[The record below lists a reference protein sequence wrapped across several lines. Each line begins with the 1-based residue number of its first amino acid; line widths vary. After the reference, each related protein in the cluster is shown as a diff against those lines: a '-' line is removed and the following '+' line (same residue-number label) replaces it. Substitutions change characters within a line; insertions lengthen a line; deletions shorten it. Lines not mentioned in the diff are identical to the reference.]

1 MKSGRQQVEIVAL
14 YEELGSYRAVAGLVG
29 CDHKTV
35 KRYVELAGEAGQLA
49 PVVRRCSV
57 TDDFA
62 ELIADQVERSRG
74 RVTARRLL
82 RVLRAAGYE
91 GSERSLRRAVAEA
104 KQAYRER
111 RAREGRVY
119 RPWISAPG
127 DWLLC
132 DWGAAGRVPTPAG
145 PRPLSFFTSVLG
157 YSRHRQLTFSCS
169 ERFGALAIGLA
180 SNLEQIGGVPGQVL
194 FDNPKTVTAADVAGA
209 AVLNPDMV
217 RLASHYR
224 FRPQT
229 AIPGDPESKGKVEA
243 VVRFTKSDLIP
254 YEGFSSLDEA
264 NETARA
270 WCQEVN
276 ARPHSETKRPPVE
289 LLEVE
294 RPLLRALP
302 SSRPAVACGEE
313 RKVDRLATIR
323 FASARYSV
331 PHRLVG
337 KSVNVTTSDRDLVVL
352 FEGVPVAHHPL
363 LAPGECSVIDAHY
376 PTPPP
381 SGARPLRPRT
391 DAERA
396 FLALGAEAEDY
407 LRAAAAK
414 GTARLHERI
423 GEALA
428 LAASRGEPAA
438 RAALERAT
446 QFGRFGFR
454 DLDSIADTIAAT
466 PPERSAAAAPLEGL
480 GLPVVPARSIQAYR
494 RDQHAA

>member
-14 YEELGSYRAVAGLVG
+14 YQELGSYRAVGELLG

-35 KRYVELAGEAGQLA
+35 KRYVKLAGEAGQLA
-49 PVVRRCSV
+49 PVVCRSRV

-62 ELIADQVERSRG
+62 GLIADRVDRSHG

-104 KQAYRER
+104 KGAYRER

-119 RPWISAPG
+119 RPWLSAPG
-127 DWLLC
+127 DWLIC

-145 PRPLSFFTSVLG
+145 SRPLSFFTSVLG

-180 SNLEQIGGVPGQVL
+180 SNLEQIGGVPAHVL
-194 FDNPKTVTAADVAGA
+194 FDNPKTVTACEIAGA
-209 AVLNPDMV
+209 AVLNPEMV

-229 AIPGDPESKGKVEA
+229 SIPGDPESKGKVEA
-243 VVRFTKSDLIP
+243 VVRFTKSDMIP
-254 YEGFSSLDEA
+254 YDGFGSLDEA
-264 NETARA
+264 NEAARA
-270 WCQEVN
+270 WCREVN
-276 ARPHSETKRPPVE
+276 AEPHSETKRPPVE

-294 RPLLRALP
+294 RPLLRPLP
-302 SSRPAVACGEE
+302 SSRPAVACGER

-323 FASARYSV
+323 FCSARYSV

-337 KSVNVTTSDRDLVVL
+337 KTVNVTATDRELVVL
-352 FEGVPVAHHPL
+352 FDGVPVAHHPL

-381 SGARPLRPRT
+381 AGARPLRPRT
-391 DAERA
+391 DTERA
-396 FLALGAEAEDY
+396 FLALGEEAEEY
-407 LRAAAAK
+407 LRAAAAR
-414 GTARLHERI
+414 GTARLHERLD
-423 GEALA
+423 EALA
-428 LAASRGEPAA
+428 LAATHGEQRA
-438 RAALERAT
+438 RATLARAT
-446 QFGRFGFR
+446 RFARFSFG
-454 DLDSIADTIAAT
+454 DLESIADAVAAT
-466 PPERSAAAAPLEGL
+466 PPDRSIDAPPLEGL
-480 GLPVVPARSIQAYR
+480 GLPVVPSRSIEAYR
-494 RDQHAA
+494 REEHAA